1 MPNDARRDVAH
12 QRGPAPGLEP
22 GSREDLQTLWNDT
35 RYGGAAMM
43 LASNF
48 RFATEDADIA
58 AIGMPWPAW
67 LTDAVQT
74 IAVREG
80 RAEDWLNEAVTFH
93 LSPLADRAADHLE
106 FGPFPQTGLPG
117 LSVLVPTADYLPAL
131 KLRP

>member
-1 MPNDARRDVAH
+1 LSLGNGRT
-12 QRGPAPGLEP
+12 
-22 GSREDLQTLWNDT
+22 SKTLWNDT

-48 RFATEDADIA
+48 RFATEDVDIA

-93 LSPLADRAADHLE
+93 L
-106 FGPFPQTGLPG
+106 
-117 LSVLVPTADYLPAL
+117 PAGQ
-131 KLRP
+131 